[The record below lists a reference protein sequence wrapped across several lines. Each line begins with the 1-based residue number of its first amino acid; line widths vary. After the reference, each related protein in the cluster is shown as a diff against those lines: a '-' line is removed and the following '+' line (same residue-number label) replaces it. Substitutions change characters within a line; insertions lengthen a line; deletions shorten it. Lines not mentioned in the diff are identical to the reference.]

1 MSELKEHLQN
11 ISNDLMV
18 LAELR
23 KDLDVLSKDLLL
35 TMILTAAPDVKV
47 SDLIETLKAKAV
59 DIREEQ
65 EKLEGLVETMAM
77 EGPDQFKSVYYRPTC
92 KFGWDECIYDPAYIY
107 STYPDWYKS
116 LYGDMTPEEA
126 ASKFKKSC
134 CFNCTNGDLYD
145 DEDK

>member
-11 ISNDLMV
+11 VSNDLLV

-23 KDLDVLSKDLLL
+23 KDLDVLSKDFLL
-35 TMILTAAPDVKV
+35 TMILTATPDIKV
-47 SDLIETLKAKAV
+47 SDLIETLKAKAA

-77 EGPDQFKSVYYRPTC
+77 EGPNQFKSVYYRPTC
-92 KFGWDECIYDPAYIY
+92 KFGWDDCIYDPAYIY

>member
-1 MSELKEHLQN
+1 ME
-11 ISNDLMV
+11 
-18 LAELR
+18 R
-23 KDLDVLSKDLLL
+23 KDKLYLLTKEDLLL
-35 TMILTAAPDVKV
+35 EILMSEPSTPVSELLKKLEVKA
-47 SDLIETLKAKAV
+47 IEVKAEIDAKA
-59 DIREEQ
+59 
-65 EKLEGLVETMAM
+65 GLVKTLAM
-77 EGPDQFKSVYYRPTC
+77 EGPNRFKDVYYRPIC
-92 KFGWDECIYDPAYIY
+92 KFGWDDCIYDPAYIY